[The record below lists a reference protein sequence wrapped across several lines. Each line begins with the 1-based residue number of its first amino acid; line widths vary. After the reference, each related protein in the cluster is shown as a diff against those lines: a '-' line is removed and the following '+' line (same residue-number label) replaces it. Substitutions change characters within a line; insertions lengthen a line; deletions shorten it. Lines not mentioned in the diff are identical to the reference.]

1 MLKPRTPLGC
11 AELMDGFA
19 RSKTSGQF
27 PRNRRLLQQYLPEAD
42 VRERR
47 GDTLDLGCPKSR
59 PGNFVLKSRRPL
71 FATTKRGAI
80 APTPPNTERR
90 APHRDAPAADM
101 RLSA

>member
-1 MLKPRTPLGC
+1 MLKPRAPLGC
-11 AELMDGFA
+11 AELTHGVA

-71 FATTKRGAI
+71 FASTKRGAI
-80 APTPPNTERR
+80 APTPLKTARR
-90 APHRDAPAADM
+90 RTRRDAPAADM